1 MYVWAV
7 GIGWCVNG
15 KLKEK
20 KKRRKRGLEIEG
32 EVWLVKESK
41 REILRKE
48 ERSKKLKNK
57 IGEK

>member
-1 MYVWAV
+1 MVCEWK
-7 GIGWCVNG
+7 I
-15 KLKEK
+15 KRK